1 MRSALLSKSIVAAML
16 STSAV
21 AQSFREAV
29 DLALT
34 TEPTYLSAKAS
45 SAASQE
51 KSRQAYAG
59 FLPQITA
66 SANANSNHRNYQ
78 TRDGLIP
85 GAVDHYTSHY
95 GQVNLT
101 QPIYRATNP
110 IALRQAETVVS
121 QAHQQLL
128 AAEQELLGRLV
139 AAWCDTMAA
148 RDAVLFYNRQV
159 EATRRQTEILR
170 RGVEVGTAA
179 APALEDARAKYEQ
192 AVSDKASSEM
202 EYQIRIAALEQLLGP
217 VPSFVPPFLSY
228 QVKVQSLAGEPLQE
242 WLQRAERSPQV
253 LAAAE
258 ALGAANEEIR
268 KQRAGY
274 DPTLDLVGSYSL
286 NSQPVGNFPGQA
298 GYDIRQSAVGL
309 QLSIPLYSGG
319 GQNARVGEAVALREK
334 ARQDLVSAQRAARL
348 AVKQAWYGAQAGTTR
363 HVAAAQ
369 AVKSAVVA
377 LRAASLGTS
386 AGLKTELDVLQARQ
400 QLEGAKRDLN
410 RARYDLTTSLVKLK
424 AAAGELNEDDL
435 ALLSRM
441 FVRREADPEE
451 LLASN

>member
-1 MRSALLSKSIVAAML
+1 MRIALLSKSIAAAMI
-16 STSAV
+16 STTAA

-59 FLPQITA
+59 FLPQVT
-66 SANANSNHRNYQ
+66 ANANANANHRNYQ

-85 GAVDHYTSHY
+85 GAVDQYTSHY
-95 GQVNLT
+95 GQIQLT
-101 QPIYRATNP
+101 QPIYRSTNP

-121 QAHQQLL
+121 QAYQQLL
-128 AAEQELLGRLV
+128 AAEQELLAKLV

-148 RDAVLFYNRQV
+148 RDAVLFYNRQI

-192 AVSDKASSEM
+192 AVSDKASAEM
-202 EYQIRIAALEQLLGP
+202 EYQVKIAALEQLLGP

-228 QVKVQSLAGEPLQE
+228 QVKVQNLGEEPLQE

-274 DPTLDLVGSYSL
+274 DPTLDLVGSYSM

-298 GYDIRQSAVGL
+298 GYDIRQGAVGV
-309 QLSIPLYSGG
+309 QLNIPLYSGG
-319 GQNARVGEAVALREK
+319 MQNAKVGEA
-334 ARQDLVSAQRAARL
+334 
-348 AVKQAWYGAQAGTTR
+348 
-363 HVAAAQ
+363 
-369 AVKSAVVA
+369 
-377 LRAASLGTS
+377 
-386 AGLKTELDVLQARQ
+386 
-400 QLEGAKRDLN
+400 
-410 RARYDLTTSLVKLK
+410 
-424 AAAGELNEDDL
+424 
-435 ALLSRM
+435 
-441 FVRREADPEE
+441 
-451 LLASN
+451 